1 MRKIIIILLQVL
13 VSYSLLAQD
22 ITLVAEAPS
31 VVAAGEQF
39 TVSWTANSRGGDFEA
54 PEIKDFYVLSG
65 PQTSFSQST
74 QIINGKLTSSISN
87 KYTYYLQATKKGKF
101 TIAPAKYTV
110 GNKEYLSDA
119 MEIEVVG
126 EDSAVRQQG
135 DTDTGAGQQGTQ
147 GVSSSDLYTR
157 LLVNRKEV
165 YIGES
170 LVASLKIYSRVNLSG
185 IQEVKYP
192 DFQSFLKEDIETPP
206 LRNLG
211 RENVNGSIYGTG
223 ILQQFLLY
231 PQRTGNITIEPAEL
245 TVLLQ
250 QQSRSNDPFFGDFF
264 STFTTVPKMIAS
276 QPVEIRVKALPPGEP
291 GSFDGAVGSFS
302 LTSGISADTV
312 AVNEAITY
320 RMVLEGQGNLKL
332 ISAPGMKLP
341 PDIEMYEPEVS
352 SELRTSA
359 SGTSG
364 SRIFEYVLIPRYH
377 GEFTIPSVQYSYFDP
392 STEEYKTLESDS
404 HKILVLQGDEAEGR
418 TQVYG
423 GASKENVR
431 FLGKDIR
438 YVLTGRPNLKSG
450 KDILLK
456 NNAFLYAYPGI
467 LLVFIILIIIWR
479 ERIKRNSDIA
489 RVRNR
494 KAAGLASRRLKQ
506 AAECLRKS
514 DTEGFYAELLKAIW
528 GYLGD
533 KYNISLSELSIDS
546 VNRILEKNKLDPAL
560 IDRLKEV
567 IEKCEY
573 SRYSP
578 DSDISTA
585 DDIYQK
591 AEKIIK
597 EIENK

>member
-13 VSYSLLAQD
+13 VSYSLFAQD
-22 ITLVAEAPS
+22 ITLKAEAPS
-31 VVAAGEQF
+31 VVAVGEQF
-39 TVSWTANSRGGDFEA
+39 MVSWTANSRNGDFEA
-54 PEIKDFYVLSG
+54 PEIRDFYILSG

-87 KYTYYLQATKKGKF
+87 KYTYYLQATKEGNF
-101 TIAPAKYTV
+101 TIAPGRYKV
-110 GNKEYLSDA
+110 GNKEYLSD
-119 MEIEVVG
+119 ELKIEVVG
-126 EDSAVRQQG
+126 EDSGVSR
-135 DTDTGAGQQGTQ
+135 TGEQDAGTGQQPAQ

-157 LLVNRKEV
+157 LLLNKREV
-165 YIGES
+165 FIGEP
-170 LVASLKIYSRVNLSG
+170 VTASLKIYSRVNLSG

-206 LRNLG
+206 LRNLE
-211 RENVNGSIYGTG
+211 RENVKGSIYGTG
-223 ILQQFLLY
+223 VLQQFLLY
-231 PQRTGNITIEPAEL
+231 PQRTGTITIEPAEL

-276 QPVEIRVKALPPGEP
+276 LPVEIKVKELPPGEP
-291 GSFDGAVGSFS
+291 EGFDGAVGKFS
-302 LTSGISADTV
+302 LSSGVSADTV
-312 AVNEAITY
+312 VVNNAITY

-332 ISAPGMKLP
+332 ISAPELKLP
-341 PDIEMYEPEVS
+341 PDIEIYEPKIS
-352 SELRTSA
+352 SDLRTSV

-364 SRIFEYVLIPRYH
+364 SRVFEYVLIPRYH

-392 STEEYKTLESDS
+392 SSGQYKTLESGS
-404 HKILVLQGDEAEGR
+404 HRVVVLQGDETEEGAR
-418 TQVYG
+418 VYG
-423 GASKENVR
+423 GVSKENVR

-438 YVLTGRPNLKSG
+438 YIITGRPNLRSG
-450 KDILLK
+450 QYILVK
-456 NNAFLYAYPGI
+456 NNTFLYTYPGI
-467 LLVFIILIIIWR
+467 LLLFVILIIIWR

-494 KAAGLASRRLKQ
+494 KAARLASRRLKQ

-533 KYNISLSELSIDS
+533 KYNISLSEMSIDS
-546 VNRILEKNKLDPAL
+546 VNRILEKNKLEPAL
-560 IDRLKEV
+560 INRLKEV

-578 DSDISTA
+578 DPDISTA
-585 DDIYQK
+585 DEMYQK
-591 AEKIIK
+591 TEKIIK